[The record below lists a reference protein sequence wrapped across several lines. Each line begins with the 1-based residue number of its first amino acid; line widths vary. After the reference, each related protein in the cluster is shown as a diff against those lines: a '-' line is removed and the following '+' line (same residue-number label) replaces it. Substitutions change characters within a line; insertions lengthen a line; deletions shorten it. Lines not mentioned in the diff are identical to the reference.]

1 MQFTKEKYSGL
12 FLPDGSPVYTQ
23 EFVQALR
30 DEDMKHPG
38 SLRAYIAQSG
48 AQERMLATDVDILIC
63 GGSRGGPLLVDTRV
77 VTPFGYRRIG
87 DLKAGD
93 IISGTD
99 GGMQRVVY
107 RKDHGRLPSYK
118 LKFVDG
124 SEVIASY
131 DHLWNVRKTCYRS
144 KKRILNGLSLN
155 EDYRVW
161 TTQMIV
167 DHLEKIKNGEIKN
180 GKLLIPLCEPVKFT
194 RSWGA
199 HHYKPVSSPYVIGAI
214 LGDGCVTDIVRSGSY
229 DAMLC
234 SADHGIVEEFE
245 KAGLDMSNFSHKD
258 NNAACDYRITD
269 ERLRN
274 DLEGLKLYGHNAFSK
289 FVPDYYKFG
298 MVETREAIL
307 QGLMDTDGTVDK
319 RGHCAFATVSEQ
331 LAKDVKFLVNS
342 LGGLAT
348 ISKHESHYVKD
359 GTRIKASDYYDV
371 YIRIKNSERLFRL
384 ERKKSLCTK
393 YNGGISELGRRI
405 VDYEYVGEKECCCIA
420 VNNTNSL
427 FMVED
432 FIVTHNSKSFS
443 MLMQALYD
451 ILKPGMTGLLL
462 RKETKDL
469 DSLINDS
476 YKLYSDFGVYNKSL
490 NDMTWNFNNGGWL
503 KFSYYA
509 GNYQTFK
516 DRFQGRQYSYVGIDE
531 ITQCEYK
538 KFKYL
543 TTVNRNASGLRSR
556 FWGTC
561 NPDPDSWVRKFIDWW
576 IDEDGYAILDR
587 CGKVR
592 YCYMDGDSPDSIYW
606 GNTREEVYEQCAPI
620 IDSVWNEQ
628 YEKAYARLGLTKL
641 DVIIKSVTFIRADL
655 SENVKLLS
663 SDPSYLGNLAQQDE
677 EQRMRDLQANWN
689 WKAAG
694 DDMIKYEDMDNFFH
708 NAIQQG
714 DGVRRASADI
724 AFTGGDNFVMW
735 LWVGN
740 HIKDVVVMRLDS
752 KTVVSVV
759 KAKLREWGVEEKNF
773 TYDMQ
778 GIGQYFKGFFPDA
791 LPFNNQMA
799 PVSLTREEREGIKYL
814 YKDLKS
820 QCAFLFYEDI
830 KEGKIS
836 IERGLIERKFSGNG
850 FKNWTLERILQKER
864 KAIRRDENG
873 DDRGF
878 RVLAKKI
885 AKKYV
890 GWSPDFIESCY
901 YWEYPAKLA
910 KKKHTKVKNLWMF

>member
-1 MQFTKEKYSGL
+1 MQFQGDKLSEF
-12 FLPDGSPVYTQ
+12 FLPDGTPVYTQ
-23 EFVQALR
+23 EYVQALR

-38 SLRAYIAQSG
+38 SLRAFIAQKG
-48 AQERMLATDVDILIC
+48 AQERMLATDVDILIG
-63 GGSRGGPLLVDTRV
+63 GGSRGGPLLVDTKV

-99 GGMQRVVY
+99 GGVQRVVY
-107 RKDHGRLPSYK
+107 RKDHGKLPAYK

-131 DHLWNVRKTCYRS
+131 DHLWNVRKGYNS
-144 KKRILNGLSLN
+144 VDDEYK
-155 EDYRVW
+155 VW
-161 TTQMIV
+161 TTQEIV
-167 DHLEKIKNGEIKN
+167 CHIANQDNN
-180 GKLLIPLCEPVKFT
+180 KLTNQIFIPICNPVKFSKPIGK
-194 RSWGA
+194 RYA
-199 HHYKPVSSPYVIGAI
+199 HKTDPYII
-214 LGDGCVTDIVRSGSY
+214 
-229 DAMLC
+229 
-234 SADHGIVEEFE
+234 GIVLGY
-245 KAGLDMSNFSHKD
+245 GLTADTLERYN
-258 NNAACDYRITD
+258 Y
-269 ERLRN
+269 ERLQS
-274 DLEGLKLYGHNAFSK
+274 DLKGLGLLSSDGYHDFL
-289 FVPDYYKFG
+289 PEYYKFESIDIRWR
-298 MVETREAIL
+298 VL
-307 QGLMDTDGTVDK
+307 QGLMDSCGEITDCGECLFLTANE
-319 RGHCAFATVSEQ
+319 H
-331 LAKDVKFLVNS
+331 LANDVKFLVDS

-348 ISKHESHYVKD
+348 ISDYDNDDGSACEHYSVC
-359 GTRIKASDYYDV
+359 IEME
-371 YIRIKNSERLFRL
+371 NPQRLFRDDYKRHRCL
-384 ERKKSLCTK
+384 LHPNRGYKSM
-393 YNGGISELGRRI
+393 RRI
-405 VDYEYVGEKECCCIA
+405 VGFEYVGEQECCCIA

-443 MLMQALYD
+443 MLMQSLYD
-451 ILKPGMTGLLL
+451 VLKPGMTAVLL

-476 YKLYSDFGVYNKSL
+476 YKLYSDFGVYNRSL

-509 GNYQTFK
+509 GNYQAFK

-531 ITQCEYK
+531 ITQCEYR

-576 IDEDGYAILDR
+576 IDEDGYAIPER
-587 CGKVR
+587 CGRVR

-606 GNTREEVYEQCAPI
+606 GNTREEVYQQCAPI
-620 IDSVWNEQ
+620 IDSVWNDQ
-628 YEKAYARLGLTKL
+628 YEQVFAKFGLTKL

-655 SENVKLLS
+655 SENIKLLA

-694 DDMIKYEDMDNFFH
+694 DDMIKYEDMEGFFH
-708 NAIQQG
+708 NAMQLG

-724 AFTGGDNFVMW
+724 AFQGGDNFVMW

-740 HIKDVVVMRLDS
+740 HIKDLVVMRLDS

-759 KAKLREWGVEEKNF
+759 KAKLREWGVEDKNF

-799 PVSLTREEREGIKYL
+799 PVALTRDERDGIKYL

-830 KEGKIS
+830 KNGAIS
-836 IERGLIERKFSGNG
+836 IERSLLERKFSGNG
-850 FKNWTLERILQKER
+850 FKHWTLERILQKER
-864 KAIRRDENG
+864 KAIRRDEGG

-878 RVLAKKI
+878 KILAKKT

-890 GWSPDFIESCY
+890 GWSPDFMESCY

-910 KKKHTKVKNLWMF
+910 KKTHTKVKNLWMFG